1 MREAGAFPARHDG
14 LEHPLRQRCRSA
26 RGTNLARM
34 RNGTPRTSVPCST
47 SSVAVQP
54 RDLAMTRHTRRRV
67 APLALTGVLLV
78 GLPLSATAQYFG
90 RNKVQYEEFDFR
102 IMQTPRFDLYFYPA
116 ESLVTADAGRMAAR
130 WYTRHSETFRH
141 TFDRKS
147 IVFYADKPDYVQ
159 TNVAEVGGSEG
170 VTEGL
175 RTRVVMPFTGSYAD
189 NDHVLGHEL
198 VHVFQYSVAESGP
211 GGLARLNALP
221 LWLIEGMAEYFS
233 LGRDNPL
240 TAMWLRDAAERD
252 NLPTIRQLTSD
263 PRFFPY
269 RYGQAL
275 WGYVGGRWGDRAV
288 VDVYRTSL
296 RVGFE
301 DGILRV
307 LGITTDSLS
316 KDWIAATRRAY
327 LPLLE
332 GRTRPDQAGQPILQT
347 SRKSGDMNL
356 APTVSPDGKLVAF
369 FARRGLFEIE
379 LFVADANTGRVIK
392 KLAGP
397 TSDSHFDAI
406 SFISSSGAWSPDNS
420 RFAFIAQAEGDQEIA
435 ILDVNSTKV
444 EKRVRVPGVG
454 AVSNIAWSPNGR
466 MLAFSGQQGGIG
478 DLYLLDLES
487 GTVRQLT
494 NDRYADIQPAWAPDG
509 STIAFATD
517 RGAETSFETMSFSPL
532 KLATYDMATGRISVF
547 SPFPNGKNINPQYSP
562 DSRSLFFIS
571 DQDGFSDIYR
581 LQLASGA
588 VTRVTRLSTGVSG
601 ITGTSP
607 ALTVASATG
616 RMLFSVFKDQGYA
629 VFALDSSR
637 THGEP
642 LVLGSMVANAGVLPP
657 GDTPG
662 RARVTT
668 YLNDPL
674 TGLVSADQFTLAP
687 YRSRFALDAISQPTV
702 GVSAG
707 GPFGT
712 GVAGGVSFLFGDQLS
727 NKQIGVAVQANGQ
740 VQDIGG
746 QAVYQNLEHR
756 WNYGAGLSHI
766 PFLYGYYAPLGN
778 NGAALVFQRIFVDQA
793 SAMTAYP
800 FSGTRRIEFSAS
812 ATRLGYSSQAYDYYT
827 GQKIPTTGLPSY
839 PTSYYES
846 GSVAYVGDNSYSA
859 FTGPV
864 QGSRFRFEG
873 SPTFGTLQYTTALA
887 DYRKYFFMRPF
898 TLAFRGMHYGR
909 YGRDAE
915 DPRQYQIYV
924 GEERLLRGYGYG
936 SFTNEECNRT
946 SCNVLQSLFGS
957 RIAIASAEFRIPLFG
972 VPEYGL
978 INFPYLPTTI
988 SPFFDAAEAWTS
1000 TLAPHLAF
1008 ENANGN
1014 QRGIV
1019 SSAGVSARMNVLGY
1033 AIFEA
1038 YVARPF
1044 QRPGR
1049 GWVVGLQLA
1058 PGW

>member
-1 MREAGAFPARHDG
+1 M
-14 LEHPLRQRCRSA
+14 
-26 RGTNLARM
+26 
-34 RNGTPRTSVPCST
+34 TSH
-47 SSVAVQP
+47 A
-54 RDLAMTRHTRRRV
+54 RRRA
-67 APLALTGVLLV
+67 APFVLLGALLV

-90 RNKVQYEEFDFR
+90 RNKVQYEDFDFR
-102 IMQTPRFDLYFYPA
+102 IMRTPHFDLYYYPA
-116 ESLVTADAGRMAAR
+116 ESLATFDAGRMAER
-130 WYTRHSETFRH
+130 WYTRHSDTFRH

-147 IVFYADKPDYVQ
+147 VVFYADQPDFQQ
-159 TNVAEVGGSEG
+159 TNVVGESISEETG
-170 VTEGL
+170 GITEGL
-175 RTRVVMPFTGSYAD
+175 RTRVVMPFTGIYSD

-198 VHVFQYSVAESGP
+198 VHVFQYSIAESGP
-211 GGLARLNALP
+211 GGLARLNSLP

-252 NLPTIRQLTSD
+252 NLPTIHQLTTD

-275 WGYVGGRWGDRAV
+275 WAYVGGRWGDRAV

-301 DGILRV
+301 EGIQRV
-307 LGITTDSLS
+307 LGISTDSLS
-316 KDWIAATRRAY
+316 KDWIAATKRAY
-327 LPLLE
+327 IPLLE
-332 GRTRPDQAGQPILQT
+332 GRTRPNSAGDPILQT
-347 SRKSGDMNL
+347 SRKTGDMNL

-379 LFVADANTGRVIK
+379 LFVADANTGHVIK

-397 TSDSHFDAI
+397 TSNSHFDAI
-406 SFISSSGAWSPDNS
+406 TFISSSGAWSPDNS
-420 RFAFIAQAEGDQEIA
+420 RFAFIAQVEGNHEIA
-435 ILDVNSTKV
+435 ILDVPTSRI
-444 EKRVRVPGVG
+444 EKQLRVPGVG
-454 AVSNIAWSPNGR
+454 AISNIAWSPNGR
-466 MLAFSGQQGGIG
+466 TIAFSGQHGGLS
-478 DLYLLDLES
+478 DLYLMDLEAGS
-487 GTVRQLT
+487 VRQLT
-494 NDRYADIQPAWAPDG
+494 NDRYADIQPAWSPDG
-509 STIAFATD
+509 TTIAFATD
-517 RGAETSFETMSFSPL
+517 RGSETSFETLNFSPL
-532 KLATYDMATGRISVF
+532 KLATYDLATGRINVF
-547 SPFPNGKNINPQYSP
+547 SPFASGKNINPQYSP
-562 DSRSLFFIS
+562 DGKSLFFIS
-571 DQDGFSDIYR
+571 DQDGFSDIDR

-601 ITGTSP
+601 ITAISP
-607 ALTVASATG
+607 ALTVAPATG

-642 LVLGSMVANAGVLPP
+642 MVLGSTVASAGVLPP

-662 RARVTT
+662 RATVTN
-668 YLNDPL
+668 YLKDPL
-674 TGLVSADQFTLAP
+674 TGLVSGDEFTTTP
-687 YRSRFALDAISQPTV
+687 YRSKFSLDAIGQPTI

-727 NKQIGVAVQANGQ
+727 NKQIGVGIQANGQ

-746 QAVYQNLEHR
+746 QVVYQNLEHR
-756 WNYGAGLSHI
+756 WNYGVGLEHI
-766 PFLYGYYAPLGN
+766 PYLYGYLAPFGT
-778 NGAALVFQRIFVDQA
+778 NGAALIFQRIFVDQA

-800 FSGTRRIEFSAS
+800 FSSTRRIEFSGS
-812 ATRLGYSSQAYDYYT
+812 ATRLGYSSQAFDYYT
-827 GQKIPTTGLPSY
+827 GQQIPTDGLPTY

-864 QGSRFRFEG
+864 QGSRYRLEV
-873 SPTFGTLQYTTALA
+873 SPTFGSLQYTTGLA
-887 DYRKYFFMRPF
+887 DGRKYFFMRPF
-898 TLAFRGMHYGR
+898 TLAFRGLHYGR

-915 DPRQYQIYV
+915 DPRQYQIYL
-924 GEERLLRGYGYG
+924 GEETLMRGYGYG
-936 SFTNEECNRT
+936 SFTNDECNQN
-946 SCNVLQSLFGS
+946 SCSVLQRMFGS
-957 RIAIASAEFRIPLFG
+957 RIALASAEFRIPLFG

-988 SPFFDAAEAWTS
+988 APFFDAGEAWTS
-1000 TLAPHLAF
+1000 GETPHFAF
-1008 ENANGN
+1008 ENANGS

-1019 SSAGVSARMNVLGY
+1019 SSAGVSARMNLLGY

-1049 GWVVGLQLA
+1049 GWVMGLQLA

>member
-1 MREAGAFPARHDG
+1 
-14 LEHPLRQRCRSA
+14 
-26 RGTNLARM
+26 
-34 RNGTPRTSVPCST
+34 
-47 SSVAVQP
+47 
-54 RDLAMTRHTRRRV
+54 MTRHTRRRA
-67 APLALTGVLLV
+67 APLALLGALLV

-90 RNKVQYEEFDFR
+90 RNKVQYEDFAFR
-102 IMQTPRFDLYFYPA
+102 IMRTPHFDLYYYPA
-116 ESLVTADAGRMAAR
+116 ESLATFDAGRMAER
-130 WYTRHSETFRH
+130 WYTRHSDTFRH
-141 TFDRKS
+141 TYDHKS
-147 IVFYADKPDYVQ
+147 VVFYADQPDFQQ
-159 TNVAEVGGSEG
+159 TNVVGGEISEETG
-170 VTEGL
+170 GITEGL
-175 RTRVVMPFTGSYAD
+175 RTRVVMPFTGIYAD

-198 VHVFQYSVAESGP
+198 VHVFQYSIAESGP
-211 GGLARLNALP
+211 GGLARLNSLP

-233 LGRDNPL
+233 LGRDNAL

-252 NLPTIRQLTSD
+252 NLPTIHQLTTD

-275 WGYVGGRWGDRAV
+275 WAYVGGRWGDRAV

-301 DGILRV
+301 EGIERV

-316 KDWIAATRRAY
+316 KDWIAATKRAY

-332 GRTRPDQAGQPILQT
+332 GRTRPNAAGDPVLQT
-347 SRKSGDMNL
+347 SRKTGDMNL

-379 LFVADANTGRVIK
+379 LFVADASTGRVIK

-397 TSDSHFDAI
+397 TSNSHFDAI
-406 SFISSSGAWSPDNS
+406 TFISSSGAWSPDNS
-420 RFAFIAQAEGDQEIA
+420 RFAFIAQVEGDHQIA
-435 ILDVNSTKV
+435 ILDVAT
-444 EKRVRVPGVG
+444 EKIQKQLRVPGVG
-454 AVSNIAWSPNGR
+454 AISNIAWSPNGR
-466 MLAFSGQQGGIG
+466 TIAFSGQHGGLS
-478 DLYLLDLES
+478 DLYLIDVEA

-494 NDRYADIQPAWAPDG
+494 NDRYADIQPAWSPDG
-509 STIAFATD
+509 TTLAFSTD
-517 RGAETSFETMSFSPL
+517 RGAETSFETLNFSPL
-532 KLATYDMATGRISVF
+532 KLATYEIATGRISVF
-547 SPFPNGKNINPQYSP
+547 SPFASGKNINPQYSP
-562 DSRSLFFIS
+562 DGKSLFFIS

-601 ITGTSP
+601 ITATSP
-607 ALTVASATG
+607 ALTVAPATG

-637 THGEP
+637 THGDP
-642 LVLGSMVANAGVLPP
+642 IVLGSTVASAGVLPP

-662 RARVTT
+662 RATVTN
-668 YLNDPL
+668 YLKDPL
-674 TGLVSADQFTLAP
+674 TGLVSGNEFTVEP
-687 YRSRFALDAISQPTV
+687 YKSKFSLDAIGQPTV

-727 NKQIGVAVQANGQ
+727 NKQIGVGIQANGQ

-746 QAVYQNLEHR
+746 QVVYQNLEHR
-756 WNYGAGLSHI
+756 WNYGVGLEHI
-766 PFLYGYYAPLGN
+766 PFLYGYLANFGPN
-778 NGAALVFQRIFVDQA
+778 NAALIFQRIFIDQA

-800 FSGTRRIEFSAS
+800 FSSTRRIEFSAS
-812 ATRLGYSSQAYDYYT
+812 TTRLGYSSQAYDYYS
-827 GQKIPTTGLPSY
+827 GQQIGTEGLPKY
-839 PTSYYES
+839 PTAYYTS
-846 GSVAYVGDNSYSA
+846 GSIAYVGDNSYSA

-864 QGSRFRFEG
+864 QGSRYRLEV
-873 SPTFGTLQYTTALA
+873 SPTVGSLVYTTGLA

-898 TLAFRGMHYGR
+898 TLAFRGLHYGR

-915 DPRQYQIYV
+915 DPRQYQIYL
-924 GEERLLRGYGYG
+924 GEETLLRGYGYG
-936 SFTNEECNRT
+936 SFSTEECNQT
-946 SCNVLQSLFGS
+946 QCGVLQSLFGS
-957 RIAIASAEFRIPLFG
+957 RVGVVSAEFRIPLFG

-988 SPFFDAAEAWTS
+988 SPFFDAGEAWTS
-1000 TLAPHLAF
+1000 GDKPNFAF
-1008 ENANGN
+1008 ENPDGSR
-1014 QRGIV
+1014 RGIV
-1019 SSAGVSARMNVLGY
+1019 SSAGVSARMNILGY

-1038 YVARPF
+1038 YLAHPF
-1044 QRPGR
+1044 QRPSKN
-1049 GWVVGLQLA
+1049 WVVGLQLA